1 MNIDQITNI
10 EYLMSATGKPR
21 AVVVPIEI
29 WNELI
34 PPKKSSFDELAEAI
48 EDYCLNKAMDE
59 GKKSPLLNRDDA
71 LKYLDD

>member
-1 MNIDQITNI
+1 MNTDQITNI
-10 EYLMSATGKPR
+10 EYLMSATGKPK

-29 WNELI
+29 WNELV
-34 PPKKSSFDELAEAI
+34 PSKNSSFDELAEAM

-59 GKKSPLLNRDDA
+59 GKKSPLLNRDEA